1 MKNLIYF
8 EILIT
13 RGQALDLQS
22 RLFHYIVQNYDMEN
36 SQKLPILIVSNTLR
50 ELTILARFLAR
61 LRGGGVMYSS
71 IH

>member
-50 ELTILARFLAR
+50 ELTILARFSQ
-61 LRGGGVMYSS
+61 G
-71 IH
+71 